1 MRIHRPLQTAY
12 LALLA
17 GFGMGFAHW
26 YAKPL
31 VPVGPCQDVMNCIA
45 RYVRPG
51 VGVDDLLIG
60 LAAAAATAVVIQIG
74 LLLFDPTARRRE
86 QAPRG

>member
-1 MRIHRPLQTAY
+1 VRIHRPLQTAY

-17 GFGMGFAHW
+17 GFGVGFAHW

-31 VPVGPCQDVMNCIA
+31 VAVGPCQDVMNCIA

-51 VGVDDLLIG
+51 VGMDDVLIG

-74 LLLFDPTARRRE
+74 LFLLDPTVRRRE